1 MNNYF
6 WESEHIRFRRFKES
20 DWEKLY
26 ETQNDSHEVR
36 CFEGGLEP
44 LKTEATYKQYILD
57 NLESAYKYAIEDIDS
72 NYVGTASISGINPSA
87 GTFYITVQVFKEYRK
102 RGYAKE
108 AIKMMLNYAFN
119 ELRLNKANSETIDIN
134 YGSIKLHESVGF
146 TIEGTRRQNVFTEG
160 KYHDEILFGM
170 TRDEYRKLYLL

>member
-6 WESEHIRFRRFKES
+6 WESKHIRLRRFKES
-20 DWEKLY
+20 DWKKLY
-26 ETQNDSHEVR
+26 ATQNDSHEVR

-44 LKTEATYKQYILD
+44 LKTEATYRQFVLD
-57 NLESAYKYAIEDIDS
+57 NLESPNSYAIEDKDD
-72 NYVGTASISGINPSA
+72 NYAGTASITGINKSA
-87 GTFYITVQVFKEYRK
+87 GIFYFTIQVFSEYRK

-108 AIKMMLNYAFN
+108 AVEIILKYAFN
-119 ELRLNKANSETIDIN
+119 ELRMNKANSETIDMN
-134 YGSIKLHESVGF
+134 YASIKLHKSMGF

-170 TRDEYRKLYLL
+170 TKDEYLERYES